1 MQAAGKNQ
9 PLFVLRRQA
18 AAELVRADLRFAAVV
33 HYYTAPLPVPRQ
45 MVLRG
50 SGIRSARTAV

>member
-18 AAELVRADLRFAAVV
+18 AAELVRADLRFAVEN
-33 HYYTAPLPVPRQ
+33 
-45 MVLRG
+45 RG
-50 SGIRSARTAV
+50 CCEVSMGL